1 MLKHFTAYLSCD
13 GSVEGRQLFLTIN
26 KSSHPSSPSN
36 GHTHRH
42 TSLHHVH
49 VPNCTANAV
58 DTASVT
64 VVIQPVPDS
73 VLVQATSKNKGIS
86 STFDYTRH
94 DSLEAEIEL
103 RRREPLPFS
112 SKRSMLSTGKVAQV
126 YGTHMLYNKI
136 ITILV
141 QDQLST
147 DAEKSD

>member
-1 MLKHFTAYLSCD
+1 MFLLKHYTAYLSCD

-26 KSSHPSSPSN
+26 KSSHLSSPSD
-36 GHTHRH
+36 GHTHHH
-42 TSLHHVH
+42 TSLHHVR
-49 VPNCTANAV
+49 VPNCTGNAM
-58 DTASVT
+58 DTASIT

-103 RRREPLPFS
+103 RRSEPLPFS

-126 YGTHMLYNKI
+126 WYIHV
-136 ITILV
+136 V
-141 QDQLST
+141 QYYYDMY
-147 DAEKSD
+147 